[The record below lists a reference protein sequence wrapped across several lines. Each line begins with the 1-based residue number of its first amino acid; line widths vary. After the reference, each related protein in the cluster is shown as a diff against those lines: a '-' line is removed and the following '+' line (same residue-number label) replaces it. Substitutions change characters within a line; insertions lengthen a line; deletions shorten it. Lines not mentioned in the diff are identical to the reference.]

1 MLGILFTAVAG
12 FFKEIS
18 DSLGKREV
26 SDHKQSIYTMGF
38 LSIFWVAI
46 FFIVIALFRHSF
58 IFSLA
63 SLPTFGL
70 RAVLEIFQT
79 YAGIRGMVDAERGS
93 YSLIRTG
100 TIPLLLIADIVLGYS
115 ISSYQIAGIFIIFI
129 SLLIFFLN
137 HGVSKQG
144 LGWTIF
150 STVNAAVTIS
160 LFKYNITHFNSIEA
174 EQILIFLI
182 IMVYL
187 LVSARFWGYENPI
200 LALKKPVFF
209 LQASSSGLGD
219 LLGSFA
225 FIFASASIITTS
237 QRSFAVLWALFSGNL
252 YFHEKELGRKI
263 FSLVLIIL
271 GLILLI

>member
-18 DSLGKREV
+18 DSLGKYEV

-38 LSIFWVAI
+38 LSVFWSAI
-46 FFIVIALFRHSF
+46 FFIIIAIFRHSF

-63 SLPTFGL
+63 SLPIFGL
-70 RAVLEIFQT
+70 RAVLEIFQI
-79 YAGIRGMVDAERGS
+79 YAMMKGMVEAERGS

-100 TIPLLLIADIVLGYS
+100 TIPLLLVADLILGYS
-115 ISSYQIAGIFIIFI
+115 ISSYQIAGIFIIFT

-160 LFKYNITHFNSIEA
+160 LFKYDITHFNSIEA
-174 EQILIFLI
+174 EQLI
-182 IMVYL
+182 ILFIIMIYL
-187 LVSARFWGYENPI
+187 LISARFWGYENPI

-219 LLGSFA
+219 LFSNFA
-225 FIFASASIITTS
+225 YTFASASVITTS

-252 YFHEKELGRKI
+252 YFQEKELGRKI
-263 FSLVLIIL
+263 FSLALIIL
-271 GLILLI
+271 GLILLV